1 MSLTELEKVAV
12 FFIALGPERAEG
24 LLKRLGTD
32 AMMQIAGV
40 MRRLGPVSAE
50 TKEAVLKE
58 MLGLLTGRQRRG
70 PDPGRRPARQV
81 GPSTGSEDDLLKQV
95 SDLFE
100 KNVDVGN
107 LNWDAA
113 GLNFDPPKPPDED
126 DAPPL
131 PGRRI

>member
-24 LLKRLGTD
+24 LLRRLGTD

-40 MRRLGPVSAE
+40 MKRLGPVPAE

-58 MLGLLTGRQRRG
+58 MLGLLTGGQRRG
-70 PDPGRRPARQV
+70 GPPGGAARLAAPPAHA
-81 GPSTGSEDDLLKQV
+81 EDDLLKQV

-107 LNWDAA
+107 LNWEAA